1 MLNQMLNQTLNQA
14 MVTSLTIAFGLVG
27 VSHPAVASDRA
38 ETSKQSALFSSAS
51 AAQSQEPTVQTSQ
64 QPSNRLPQT
73 TCKLALVAQA
83 KDPVTYGAEKLVG
96 RVYNVTGNM
105 VYMDL
110 DDGTTTVTNLS
121 IWEKG
126 KLGNIIGRRIVVT
139 PYHCNR
145 ANLDTTLKWTPAK
158 AIEVPPLTFSN
169 SSPVTPPLT
178 PRPEMMP
185 APIQEPAPVQ
195 SPMPQPT
202 IIPQTW

>member
-1 MLNQMLNQTLNQA
+1 MLNRTV
-14 MVTSLTIAFGLVG
+14 VTSLTIAFGLVG
-27 VSHPAVASDRA
+27 VMHPAIANDRA
-38 ETSKQSALFSSAS
+38 ETAQRSTPSPLAS
-51 AAQSQEPTVQTSQ
+51 VIQSQEPTVQTS
-64 QPSNRLPQT
+64 NVVPQT

-83 KDPVTYGAEKLVG
+83 ENPVTYGAEKLVG

-110 DDGTTTVTNLS
+110 DDGTTAVTNLS

-139 PYHCNR
+139 PYYCNR

-185 APIQEPAPVQ
+185 APVQEPASVQ
-195 SPMPQPT
+195 EPMPMPQPA

>member
-1 MLNQMLNQTLNQA
+1 MLNRTV
-14 MVTSLTIAFGLVG
+14 VTSLTIAFGLAG
-27 VSHPAVASDRA
+27 VMHPAMANDRA
-38 ETSKQSALFSSAS
+38 ETVQRSVLSPLAS
-51 AAQSQEPTVQTSQ
+51 VTQSQEPTVPTSQ
-64 QPSNRLPQT
+64 QTSDVVPQT

-83 KDPVTYGAEKLVG
+83 ENPVTYGAEKLVG

-105 VYMDL
+105 VYMEL

-139 PYHCNR
+139 PYYCNR

-178 PRPEMMP
+178 PRPE
-185 APIQEPAPVQ
+185 IITPAPVQ
-195 SPMPQPT
+195 APMPMPQPQQQPT

>member
-1 MLNQMLNQTLNQA
+1 MMNRTIVIN
-14 MVTSLTIAFGLVG
+14 LTIAFGLVG
-27 VSHPAVASDRA
+27 VMHPAMANDRA
-38 ETSKQSALFSSAS
+38 ETVQQSAPSSLVS
-51 AAQSQEPTVQTSQ
+51 ITKSQESTVPISQQTSDVV
-64 QPSNRLPQT
+64 PQT
-73 TCKLALVAQA
+73 TCKLALVAQSEN
-83 KDPVTYGAEKLVG
+83 PVTYGAEKLVG
-96 RVYNVTGNM
+96 RVYNVTGSM
-105 VYMDL
+105 VYMEL

-139 PYHCNR
+139 PYYCNR

-178 PRPEMMP
+178 PRPEMT
-185 APIQEPAPVQ
+185 PAPVQ
-195 SPMPQPT
+195 TPMPQAQPQPA

>member
-1 MLNQMLNQTLNQA
+1 MLNRTV
-14 MVTSLTIAFGLVG
+14 VTSLTIAFELVG
-27 VSHPAVASDRA
+27 VSHPSMANDRA
-38 ETSKQSALFSSAS
+38 ETAQRSTPSPLAS
-51 AAQSQEPTVQTSQ
+51 VIQSQKPTVQTS
-64 QPSNRLPQT
+64 NVVPQT

-83 KDPVTYGAEKLVG
+83 ENPVTYGAEKLVG

-110 DDGTTTVTNLS
+110 DDGTTAVTNLS

-139 PYHCNR
+139 PYYCNR

-185 APIQEPAPVQ
+185 APVQEPAPVQ
-195 SPMPQPT
+195 SPMPMPQPA